1 MKYAKS
7 RLIGILLIL
16 LALIIGLTG
25 LFAHSADRDGS
36 PLSAAYAGALNESD
50 VLDTL
55 EAAITSASDALERTT
70 KRASDA
76 ISESESCIS
85 AAEDALAVEEA
96 GSYDAETDVGALG
109 QSILDAQAAG
119 EDVSAILENYSPVYN
134 SELIITLD
142 DTKTTV
148 KRAESANEDAAASL
162 QTLIEAALAV
172 DADAVFA
179 EIPSL
184 EEANVPKLGDLTGAQ
199 RLLTRANNY
208 LTRGEAAQVN
218 AAALNEA
225 GASILS
231 SAREVLSS
239 HSVTFGSRLVVF
251 CHSRSIDLMTVG
263 GLLLVIGLIL
273 ILAPAWLKQRWKV
286 PLFRKG
292 FWFIL
297 VVALLAAALHYA
309 NGDMWDLMREG
320 VFDTLYMTIPA
331 TFFSY
336 VLGLPLG
343 VLLVITAPGH
353 IRPNVTLNNA
363 VGTIV
368 NFLRSI
374 PFIILL
380 VMLFDVTRFVMGS
393 AIGTRAIIFPLFVSA
408 FPYVARIVEGSIN
421 EVDRGVIE
429 AAQSMGS
436 TTWQIIRKVLITEA
450 MPSLING
457 AAICMTTILSYTA
470 MAGSAGG
477 DGLGKIAI
485 TYGLNYREYDIMYV
499 SSLLLVALVQIIQ
512 IAGNILMRAF
522 DHRRR
527 T

>member
-1 MKYAKS
+1 MTHAKS
-7 RLIGILLIL
+7 RFCGILLIL
-16 LALIIGLTG
+16 LAAILGLTG
-25 LFAHSADRDGS
+25 VFALNAAHEGS
-36 PLSAAYAGALNESD
+36 PLSAAYAAAGGERAARES
-50 VLDTL
+50 VQS
-55 EAAITSASDALERTT
+55 AINSASDALERVG

-85 AAEDALAVEEA
+85 AAEDALKIEQD
-96 GSYDAETDVGALG
+96 GSYDAETDLGALG
-109 QSILDAQAAG
+109 QAILDAQAAG
-119 EDVSAILENYSPVYN
+119 GDMSAILDSYSPVFN
-134 SELIITLD
+134 AELTAALD
-142 DTKTTV
+142 NAKTTV
-148 KRAESANEDAAASL
+148 NRAESAAEDAAQAL
-162 QTLIEAALAV
+162 ETVAAATAALDESASIP
-172 DADAVFA
+172 
-179 EIPSL
+179 EIPAL
-184 EEANVPKLGDLTGAQ
+184 TEASVPKLGDLTGAQ

-208 LTRGEAAQVN
+208 LLRSQTAQANADALKEAAAPILEAAQ
-218 AAALNEA
+218 
-225 GASILS
+225 
-231 SAREVLSS
+231 SALSS
-239 HSVTFGSRLVVF
+239 HPISFGAKAVTFA
-251 CHSRSIDLMTVG
+251 HSRAIDLMVMG
-263 GLLLVIGLIL
+263 GILLFVGLLLTF
-273 ILAPAWLKQRWKV
+273 APGWLKLRWKQ

-292 FWFIL
+292 FWFTL

-309 NGDMWDLMREG
+309 DGEMWDLMRQG
-320 VFDTLYMTIPA
+320 VFDTLYMTLPA

-336 VLGLPLG
+336 LLGLPLG

-353 IRPNVTLNNA
+353 IRPNATLNNA

-380 VMLFDVTRFVMGS
+380 VMLFDVTRLVMGS
-393 AIGTRAIIFPLFVSA
+393 AIGTRAVIFPLFVSA

-421 EVDRGVIE
+421 EVDHGVIE

-436 TTWQIIRKVLITEA
+436 TTWQIIRKVLIPEA

-457 AAICMTTILSYTA
+457 AAICMTTILAYTA

-512 IAGNILMRAF
+512 IAGGILMRAF
-522 DHRRR
+522 DHRQR
-527 T
+527 